1 MFPFDPP
8 PPTILPYFINTNR
21 LIVSSC
27 VFSCIMTLEPVHKL
41 VTGVILSVAIPSPQF
56 GLVCC
61 AGLCI
66 IANTMPCGS
75 NEILPY
81 GKDCHF
87 FCEYWIN
94 SKVQWWHTKGNV
106 LRRNSM
112 NCNRLM
118 NMNPFKK
125 YFHCVVQ
132 WVLLSGDCFTV
143 LIQLSSV
150 AGTVVVDVLT
160 TSSSWLGCCQ
170 CRVLVYVYWFLCCNI
185 ILPIHL
191 SVSDV
196 AFSHEVFQQKLCMHL

>member
-1 MFPFDPP
+1 MQNGSLFFFFFSSLSLCLSLPPPIGYKCHYMFPFDPP

-87 FCEYWIN
+87 FCEY
-94 SKVQWWHTKGNV
+94 
-106 LRRNSM
+106 
-112 NCNRLM
+112 
-118 NMNPFKK
+118 
-125 YFHCVVQ
+125 
-132 WVLLSGDCFTV
+132 
-143 LIQLSSV
+143 
-150 AGTVVVDVLT
+150 
-160 TSSSWLGCCQ
+160 
-170 CRVLVYVYWFLCCNI
+170 
-185 ILPIHL
+185 
-191 SVSDV
+191 
-196 AFSHEVFQQKLCMHL
+196 